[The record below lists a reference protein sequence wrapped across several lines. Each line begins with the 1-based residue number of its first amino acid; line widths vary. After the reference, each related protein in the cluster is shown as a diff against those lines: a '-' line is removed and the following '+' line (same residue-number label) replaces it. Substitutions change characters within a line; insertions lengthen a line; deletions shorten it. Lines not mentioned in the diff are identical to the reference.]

1 MRVAQPQ
8 RAACLVHAHA
18 GTMCEYLLPSLVLVH
33 PLPLVHWRALQQ
45 LPSLMYRLEG
55 MVAALEFREKVVLPL
70 G

>member
-1 MRVAQPQ
+1 
-8 RAACLVHAHA
+8 
-18 GTMCEYLLPSLVLVH
+18 MCEYLLPSLVLVH